1 MFRLKR
7 RGRVEYWATENFVEL
22 GFVTHGFC
30 TRRSGVSEEP
40 FASLNVAGL
49 IGDNEVTVA
58 QNLAAIETAFAVTEG
73 RLVLMEQV
81 HGDRV
86 CVLDSQSDPPTR
98 VPGCDGL
105 LTSQPGVALGVKTA
119 DCVPL
124 LFVDPVQRVIGV
136 AHAGWR
142 GTALGIA
149 GKMVRLFGERF
160 GTRQE
165 DLLVA
170 IGPAIG
176 QCCYEVD
183 TPVREAFS
191 GRRGSSSWLHASPK
205 RKGRWCLDLVA
216 ANRFELEDLGV
227 LASRISHSGQCTACR
242 TNLFFSHR
250 AEAGRTGRQL
260 SLLMLT
266 EKPQ

>member
-7 RGRVEYWATENFVEL
+7 RGTVEYWEAVSFAEL
-22 GFVTHGFC
+22 ESVTHSFC
-30 TRRSGVSEEP
+30 TRRGGVSEGP
-40 FASLNVAGL
+40 FASLNAGGLAGDKEAAVAR
-49 IGDNEVTVA
+49 
-58 QNLAAIETAFAVTEG
+58 NLAMIETAFAVSEG

-86 CVLDSQSDPPTR
+86 CVLDSQNDPPTWI
-98 VPGCDGL
+98 PGCDGL
-105 LTSQPGVALGVKTA
+105 ITSRPGIALAVKTA

-124 LFVDPVQRVIGV
+124 LFLDPFRQVIGV

-149 GKMVRLFGERF
+149 GKMVRLFEERF

-183 TPVREAFS
+183 APVWKTFV
-191 GRRGSSSWLHASPK
+191 GRPSSSSWLHASPEQ
-205 RKGRWCLDLVA
+205 KGR
-216 ANRFELEDLGV
+216 
-227 LASRISHSGQCTACR
+227 
-242 TNLFFSHR
+242 
-250 AEAGRTGRQL
+250 
-260 SLLMLT
+260 
-266 EKPQ
+266 